1 MINKKTSIVL
11 FVLFISI
18 PLANNSNSQI
28 IEDDPA
34 QLRGI
39 DIEEHLHDIIPLDFT
54 FTDDEGDSVQLGEY
68 FNNGKPVIIILGY
81 YACPMLCNL
90 VMNGVSEVVNESSLK
105 FGEDYQIVSVSIDPR
120 ETEVLAAAK
129 KKNYLNNI
137 DDVKD
142 TGSWDYLTGK
152 EDQSKALADAIG
164 FKYYYDE
171 EKDLYA
177 HAAVLTVLTE
187 QGKISRYL
195 YGIKYEK
202 RDFRMAIIE
211 ASQGKVGNTIDRIIL
226 YCYRYDPDAGGYV
239 IFAGNLMRLSGAI
252 TLGILASFLGL
263 LWFRERRKKT
273 SLSISSGIKETRAK

>member
-1 MINKKTSIVL
+1 MVLFALLLSIVL
-11 FVLFISI
+11 
-18 PLANNSNSQI
+18 ANISNSQI
-28 IEDDPA
+28 IDDDPA

-39 DIEEHLHDIIPLDFT
+39 DIEEHLHDVIPLDFT
-54 FTDDEGDSVQLGEY
+54 FIDDEGDSVQLGDY

-90 VMNGVSEVVNESSLK
+90 VMNGVSDVVNESSLK
-105 FGEDYQIVSVSIDPR
+105 FGDDYQIVSVSIDPG
-120 ETEVLAAAK
+120 ETEVLASAK

-142 TGSWDYLTGK
+142 TGSWDFLTGK
-152 EDQSKALADAIG
+152 EDQSRALADAIG

-187 QGKISRYL
+187 TGKISRYL

-202 RDFRMAIIE
+202 KDFRMAIIE

-226 YCYRYDPDAGGYV
+226 YCYHYDPDAGGYV

-263 LWFRERRKKT
+263 LWFREKRKKT
-273 SLSISSGIKETRAK
+273 SLSKTREIEETRTK